1 MYPGFLLE
9 LKDAD
14 RRTVTEW
21 VSGAPEKSFWRGIST
36 KDRMVYPVTVYRC
49 ERCGFLEGYALPPAT
64 S

>member
-1 MYPGFLLE
+1 MYPGYLLE

-21 VSGAPEKSFWRGIST
+21 VSGTPEKSFWRGITT
-36 KDRMVYPVTVYRC
+36 KDRMVLPVTMYRC
-49 ERCGFLEGYALPPAT
+49 ERCGFLEAYALPPTA